1 MELPMAAEVEL
12 CFSGYNSSVEA
23 SEVGW
28 PYWSPVTAWAQ
39 FACEDHINNTL
50 ETMLWDFD
58 SCAATPEAYGLA
70 GSLPETPEI
79 CSSAAGGVSM
89 ECEIPKTADAL
100 VATGIGEGEKGL
112 RLFHLLS
119 AAAEAIFG
127 GDLNRRELAR
137 VILARLK
144 QLLPPAATT
153 DAAASLERLV
163 THFSEAL
170 HRLLVDDSDAASV
183 NGPIF
188 SLAEATVASHLL
200 HDMSPYVNFGHFT
213 ANQAILEAIG
223 SERRVHIVDFDAVE
237 GAQWPPL
244 MQAMV
249 SRTDGVPRPSQLK
262 ITALVGRGK
271 KAAAAAQE
279 TGRRLSEYAA
289 SIGLPFAFVQCR
301 VDRKGQFQATAVR
314 VVMGDYLVF
323 NCAIHT
329 PYHEHHSASS
339 IGSFLAVAQAL
350 GARLVTVVEEE
361 KERGRDDI
369 FGKVGTFKEELE
381 RYCAIWDAL
390 ETGHAKQ
397 GGQGRWSRP
406 WSWDLGSPEQW
417 RACFA
422 RRRGEGFQVGGVDG
436 CPWI

>member
-1 MELPMAAEVEL
+1 MAAEVEL

-188 SLAEATVASHLL
+188 SLAEATVASISCTTCLRTGLRRGGGCTVAAPDASDGFANRRRTAAVAAQNHG
-200 HDMSPYVNFGHFT
+200 FG
-213 ANQAILEAIG
+213 G
-223 SERRVHIVDFDAVE
+223 
-237 GAQWPPL
+237 
-244 MQAMV
+244 
-249 SRTDGVPRPSQLK
+249 K
-262 ITALVGRGK
+262 GK

-301 VDRKGQFQATAVR
+301 
-314 VVMGDYLVF
+314 
-323 NCAIHT
+323 
-329 PYHEHHSASS
+329 
-339 IGSFLAVAQAL
+339 AL

-397 GGQGRWSRP
+397 GRAREMVETLV
-406 WSWDLGSPEQW
+406 LGPRIAGTMESLFRQEK
-417 RACFA
+417 
-422 RRRGEGFQVGGVDG
+422 RRRFSGGRVDG